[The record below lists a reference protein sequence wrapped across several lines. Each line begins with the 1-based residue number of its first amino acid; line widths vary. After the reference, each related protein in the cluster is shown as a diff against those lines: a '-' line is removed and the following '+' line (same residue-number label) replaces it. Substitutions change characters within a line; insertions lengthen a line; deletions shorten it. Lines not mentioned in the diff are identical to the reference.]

1 MTSFSTLQMI
11 SYNFNPYVS
20 DSSSQRIRSKVVSLV
35 LKDDTGKAFN
45 TIDLPSD
52 IEIDIPVSKY
62 YLEDRTRSN
71 HFLNPRRMQ
80 YHVITV
86 REENTTM
93 KITIKTKATASIMV
107 YVKFAEQP
115 TETSYDEKR
124 LNSRNNECNF
134 RGICSHSIVIKCRY
148 SGKYYVGLWKNSES
162 PTELSKSRGRRSI
175 LPKQAT
181 REKCVRFKNP
191 PPTFAP
197 QVEYVSFVPQYDSER
212 SVNYSLQVETIWCAF
227 WSDNEQRWTSKGCKV
242 RKIQRKHRMS
252 HSLTKET
259 MKCIPDRVT
268 EVFKIL
274 IFSYWNVLEKERRGL
289 KNLMYSVCQQQRF

>member
-35 LKDDTGKAFN
+35 LKDDTGKSFN
-45 TIDLPSD
+45 TVDLPSD
-52 IEIDIPVSKY
+52 IEIDIPISKY
-62 YLEDRTRSN
+62 YLEDSTRSN

-86 REENTTM
+86 HEVNTTM
-93 KITIKTKATASIMV
+93 KIVITTKATASITV
-107 YVKFAEQP
+107 YVKYAEQP
-115 TETSYDEKR
+115 TETSYDKVIHLSDEKR
-124 LNSRNNECNF
+124 LNSRNNECKF

-162 PTELSKSRGRRSI
+162 RTELSKSRGRRFI

-181 REKCVRFKNP
+181 REKCVRFKDP
-191 PPTFAP
+191 PPTVAP
-197 QVEYVSFVPQYDSER
+197 QVEYVSLVPQYDFDK

-227 WSDNEQRWTSKGCKV
+227 WSDTEQRWTSKGCKV
-242 RKIQRKHRMS
+242 RKHRMS
-252 HSLTKET
+252 HSITKGT
-259 MKCIPDRVT
+259 MKCIPNRVT
-268 EVFKIL
+268 EVLKIL
-274 IFSYWNVLEKERRGL
+274 IFSYWNVLEIKRRGL
-289 KNLMYSVCQQQRF
+289 KNLMYSVCQP